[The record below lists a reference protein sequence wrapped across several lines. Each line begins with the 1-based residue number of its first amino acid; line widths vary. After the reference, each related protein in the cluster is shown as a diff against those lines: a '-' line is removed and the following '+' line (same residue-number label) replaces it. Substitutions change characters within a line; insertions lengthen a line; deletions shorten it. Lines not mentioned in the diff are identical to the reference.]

1 MSDLYEDPELE
12 RQLESAFR
20 STRPRRSFEDELW
33 RNLQRRRPL
42 SEKLGAWLGGVPWI
56 PALATVSALAVA
68 VFGFV
73 FLLGDVGPR
82 GGASSSGAAPA
93 EKQSQ
98 QQTAADAR
106 SGATAASSP
115 PLLAPKAFGP
125 VPPVPAT
132 ITTAYTGGLDLTL
145 SAPLPGLP
153 GNLPIYRYT
162 EPTSADSA
170 AFAGSRGAAQPGL
183 APEGGTA
190 PGARFSG
197 SSTDITVLGS
207 DAKNLVGPTYIINS
221 TRAAAS
227 PSSAATL
234 TDDQAAQIATAH
246 LRQLNLPAS
255 DTPTVRNSG
264 PAGVQVLYPSQVDG
278 GSGPVAEVDAQ
289 GRPVFTQVSLRG
301 DGQVF
306 QVSGPLPGPLPASMY
321 TTASTAT
328 LRQLPNA
335 PTGSARARADLSSAR
350 LVYVAVPASGGGY
363 LAPAILFTGTFQ
375 ADGRSYE
382 VAVIVSA
389 IDPSMNR

>member
-1 MSDLYEDPELE
+1 MSGLYEDPELE

-20 STRPRRSFEDELW
+20 STRPRRGFEDELW

-56 PALATVSALAVA
+56 PALATISALAVA

-73 FLLGDVGPR
+73 FLVGNVGPR

-93 EKQSQ
+93 GNQLQ

-106 SGATAASSP
+106 SGAAAASSP

-125 VPPVPAT
+125 VPPVPTT
-132 ITTAYTGGLDLTL
+132 ITTTFTGGLELTS
-145 SAPLPGLP
+145 SALLPALP
-153 GNLPIYRYT
+153 ASLPVYRYT

-170 AFAGSRGAAQPGL
+170 AFARSRGAAQPAP

-190 PGARFSG
+190 PGTRFSG

-207 DAKNLVGPTYIINS
+207 DAKNLVGPTYIVNS
-221 TRAAAS
+221 SRAAGS
-227 PSSAATL
+227 SGSAATL
-234 TDDQAAQIATAH
+234 TDSQAVQVATAH
-246 LRQLNLPAS
+246 LRQLNLPVS
-255 DTPTVRNSG
+255 DTTPTVRNSG

-289 GRPVFTQVSLRG
+289 GRPVLTQVSLRG

-306 QVSGPLPGPLPASMY
+306 QVSGPLPGPLRGSMY
-321 TTASTAT
+321 PTATTAT

-335 PTGSARARADLSSAR
+335 PAGSARVGADLSSAR
-350 LVYVAVPASGGGY
+350 LVYVAVPAGAGGGY
-363 LAPAILFTGTFQ
+363 LAPAILLTGTFQ
-375 ADGRSYE
+375 ADGKSYE

-389 IDPSMNR
+389 IDPR